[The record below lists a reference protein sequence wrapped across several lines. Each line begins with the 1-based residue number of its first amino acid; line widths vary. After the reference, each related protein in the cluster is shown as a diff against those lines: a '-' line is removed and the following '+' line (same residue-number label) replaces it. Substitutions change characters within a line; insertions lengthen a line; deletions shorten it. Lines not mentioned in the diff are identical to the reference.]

1 MPARL
6 LTLPLQCGFHPALR
20 ITRIRVHRPRN
31 SFPKGLPATAISI
44 SLTAFHDC
52 LNRKFQ
58 HFGWA
63 AGGGGGVKTDGPRD
77 YEPATSKC

>member
-52 LNRKFQ
+52 LNLSSS
-58 HFGWA
+58 
-63 AGGGGGVKTDGPRD
+63 TLDGPLRVGVG
-77 YEPATSKC
+77 